1 MPLVRIDLN
10 SSAPAERARIV
21 GDAVYDAMISVA
33 NVPADDKF
41 QIITRH
47 DANEIVYPAAGYLGI
62 NYSKDL
68 VLIQVTWNQGRS
80 IEVKQAFY
88 KRIADEISAKAGIRR
103 EDVWI
108 NLVEVAKE
116 NWSFG
121 KGEMQYGPK

>member
-21 GDAVYDAMISVA
+21 GDAVYNAMISVA

-47 DANEIVYPAAGYLGI
+47 DASEIVYPAAGYLGI
-62 NYSKDL
+62 NYTKDL
-68 VLIQVTWNQGRS
+68 VIIQVTWNQGRS

-108 NLVEVAKE
+108 SLVEVAKE

-121 KGEMQYGPK
+121 NGEMQYGPK